1 MDRRSFLMKA
11 GVATAGAAAVLDA
24 PNAIAQQRFQWRMPT
39 FWSPANDVLL
49 GGAQRFAKMAEDMSG
64 GRLKIQ
70 VFAAGE
76 LMPAAGVFDACSQGT
91 VEMYNAAAYYWPG
104 KEPATQWFTAMPFG
118 LNPQGTYAWYYYGDG
133 LKLWEETYAPF
144 NLVPRPSASTGPQ
157 MMGWF
162 RKKINSVGDLKGV
175 KMRIPGLGG
184 KVYAK
189 AGVSV
194 VLLPPGEIYTALER
208 GVIDAAEWVG
218 PHDDM
223 KMGFHQIARYYY
235 YPGWHEPGTTGEF
248 VFNKKAYEGLPA
260 DLRAILDYTAM
271 SLHTSEFME
280 YFSKNAAALQKL
292 RADFKGKV
300 EFTRLADG
308 VLKELKKM
316 SADVVKE
323 ESEKSPQAKKVH
335 ASYTKFQSLIGDWS
349 LISEGSYYSL
359 LA

>member
-1 MDRRSFLMKA
+1 MKA
-11 GVATAGAAAVLDA
+11 GVVAAASATSLVDA

-39 FWSPANDVLL
+39 FWAPANDVLL
-49 GGAQRFAKMAEDMSG
+49 GNAQKFGKMVDEMSG

-76 LMPAAGVFDACSQGT
+76 LMPAPGVFDACSQGT

-104 KEPATQWFTAMPFG
+104 KEVATQWFTAMPFG
-118 LNPQGTYAWYYYGDG
+118 LNPQGTYAWYYFGDG

-162 RKKINSVGDLKGV
+162 RKKLNSTGDLKGL

-189 AGVSV
+189 FGTSV
-194 VLLPPGEIYTALER
+194 VLLPPGEIYTSLER

-248 VFNKKAYEGLPA
+248 VFNKKAYDALPV
-260 DLRAILDYTAM
+260 DLRRILDYTAA
-271 SLHTSEFME
+271 SLHTLEFME
-280 YFSKNAAALQKL
+280 YFHKNAVALHKL
-292 RADFKGKV
+292 KTDFKGKV
-300 EFTRLADG
+300 EFTKLSDG
-308 VLKELKKM
+308 MLKEFKK
-316 SADVVKE
+316 AAQDVVKE
-323 ESEKSPQAKKVH
+323 ESEKSPMAKKVH
-335 ASYTKFQSLIGDWS
+335 ASYTKFQETIDEWS

-359 LA
+359 LT